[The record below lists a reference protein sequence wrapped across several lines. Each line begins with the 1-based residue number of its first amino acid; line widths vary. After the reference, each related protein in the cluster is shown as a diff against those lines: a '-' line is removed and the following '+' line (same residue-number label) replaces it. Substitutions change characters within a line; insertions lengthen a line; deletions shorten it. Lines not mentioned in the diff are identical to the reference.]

1 MIISCTSC
9 NKKFEINSDLIPD
22 SGRLLACS
30 NCNNQWFFTKKNISD
45 KTQSTLNELK
55 ISPNN
60 DNNEEASL
68 KKIIKNSSDNEN
80 DNKKKF
86 SIEISQINKKK
97 TDIKNNFNILN
108 KILIFIIS
116 SVALI
121 ILVDTFKY
129 PISIVIPNIEII
141 LYNLYETLTDIILF
155 FKDLIK

>member
-80 DNKKKF
+80 DNKKK
-86 SIEISQINKKK
+86 